1 MPDDL
6 AVKNERDGTRKLRDL
21 EDLKKQGEE
30 ARRPFEASWFLNLAF
45 YQGDHWWAWAKDKFA
60 RPQLEPWRVL
70 FTDNRVQPAV
80 ASEVAK
86 LTKNRPVWDAV
97 PASGDDEALEDTL
110 LANRVMEAKWEDL
123 GLQQQLEDVCTWSRV
138 CGSGF
143 WKITWD
149 PLASGTGT
157 EVAIDPETR
166 EPIPDPGSGELI
178 TRDNPNARVLEQLA
192 AQQGIEVPW
201 ESVGQGDVKVN
212 VRSPFDLYVDPL
224 AGSEGLISARW
235 VIEEAV
241 RSPDELQRR
250 FKLDKAPEADASAV
264 GGLVEARMPGARS
277 DTGQKIGTRVWELWE
292 RPSLKFPKGRHAV
305 WCKDHILVLEENPT
319 KDAGL
324 PYAMCVGRRIPG
336 RFWPMSLADQLRPLN
351 MELNKT
357 RSQMRE
363 NAARIG
369 NPPLMVPS
377 DQQFTWTGVPGEVVK
392 VDPFAPNTP
401 GFMQVPQLPGY
412 IQNEPAL
419 IENSMREVAHQSEVS
434 RGQVPAG
441 VTAASAIQL
450 LQEADQT
457 IIAMDAQA
465 FERFVTES
473 GRMAMDLIAA
483 HYRTDRLIQIAG
495 EDEDWDIESFR
506 SGQFKRDVPTVQ
518 VKTGSMIPR
527 STAARQA
534 QMDFVFQTMLQHGYQ
549 PDRLGMSEFLR
560 QYEVGGLE
568 KLMGTFSEDASQIA
582 GENRRMKQGA
592 PVEVNEWDDHE
603 AHMRGH
609 ERVMKSKRWQTFDD
623 QTRQLF
629 LAHWQEH
636 QQALQAKQQEEMA
649 MQMQAQAA
657 AGAAQPQQGGSPPSG
672 PAGSPSAPSGPPVG

>member
-1 MPDDL
+1 MADEL
-6 AVKNERDGTRKLRDL
+6 AVKSERDGKRRLREL
-21 EDLKKQGEE
+21 EDLLKQGQE

-45 YQGDHWWAWAKDKFA
+45 YQGDQWWSWARDKFA

-86 LTKNRPVWDAV
+86 LTKNKPVWDAV
-97 PASGDDEALEDTL
+97 PASGDDASLEDTL

-123 GLQQQLEDVCTWSRV
+123 GLQQKLEDVVTWSRV

-143 WKITWD
+143 WKQTWD

-166 EPIPDPGSGELI
+166 EPIPDPASGELI
-178 TRDNPNARVLEQLA
+178 TRDHPTAQVLQQVA
-192 AQQGIEVPW
+192 AQMGTEPTW
-201 ESVGQGDVKVN
+201 ENVGEGDVAVN
-212 VRSPFDLYVDPL
+212 VRSPFDIYVDPL
-224 AGSEGLISARW
+224 AGSEGLVSARW
-235 VIEEAV
+235 LIEEAV
-241 RSPDELQRR
+241 RPPDDLQRR
-250 FKLDKAPEADASAV
+250 FKLSKPPEADSSAT
-264 GGLVEARMPGARS
+264 GGLVEARLPGMRA
-277 DTGQKIGTRVWELWE
+277 DKGEKIGTRVWELWE
-292 RPSLKFPKGRHAV
+292 RPTLKYPKGRHAV
-305 WCKDHILVLEENPT
+305 WCKDHLLVLEENPT

-324 PYAMCVGRRIPG
+324 PYLMCTGRRIPG
-336 RFWPMSLADQLRPLN
+336 RFWPMSLVDQLRPLN

-369 NPPLMVPS
+369 NPPLLVPA
-377 DQQFTWTGVPGEVVK
+377 DQQFKWSGLPGEVVK
-392 VDPFAPNTP
+392 YDPFAMQTP
-401 GFMQVPQLPGY
+401 PQFMQVPSLPGY
-412 IQNEPAL
+412 IQNEPGL
-419 IENSMREVAHQSEVS
+419 IENSMREVSHQSEVS

-465 FERFVTES
+465 LERFITES
-473 GRMAMDLIAA
+473 GRMAMDLIAE

-495 EDEDWDIESFR
+495 QDQDWDVESFR
-506 SGQFKRDVPTVQ
+506 SGQFKGDVPTVQ
-518 VKTGSMIPR
+518 VKSGSMIPR

-560 QYEVGGLE
+560 DYEVGGLE
-568 KLMGTFSEDASQIA
+568 RLMGSFSEDASQIA
-582 GENRRMKQGA
+582 GENRRLQRGDQIA
-592 PVEVNEWDDHE
+592 VNDWDDHE

-609 ERVMKSKRWQTFDD
+609 ERLMKSKRWQTFD
-623 QTRQLF
+623 QQIQQGF
-629 LAHWQEH
+629 MAHWQAH
-636 QQALQAKQQEEMA
+636 KAAMDLVQQQQMA
-649 MQMQAQAA
+649 QQMQAQAA
-657 AGAAQPQQGGSPPSG
+657 VGAAQPQQGGPP
-672 PAGSPSAPSGPPVG
+672 PAGPPSAPSAPPVG